1 MLRSALPAHGLSLLS
16 WRALVCRTECHDE
29 PSTRSGDRAAR
40 FLFFFLWRF
49 GSAEAGPVF
58 PMDVIVIGGG
68 VAGVTTAYALREAGH
83 RVCVI
88 ERHTTVAQEAS
99 FGAGGLL
106 LPSAL
111 DTWFGPTM
119 PGSRWQTR
127 FGRSSGLIYRPGMN
141 LEVRG
146 WMRRWR
152 AERKPERFAAQFG
165 RLRLLSDLSRT
176 ELAAI
181 ESRHNLEIEQRSGV
195 LHLFRSSQD
204 LKQAASAL
212 ALLKEIEAPHRI
224 LGAAECVALEPSI
237 PATQPLAG
245 GVLLPGD
252 RSANCPLFAKQL
264 KQLLNDND
272 VRFMLESTVLA
283 IQVQA
288 SGVRVKLTARVDPF
302 ARRGGAQSQAG
313 EDISADAV
321 VVAAGAHSLE
331 LLADAGLRLPLHPV
345 RMHALMAP
353 ILHEEL
359 APHLTLVDTAKRITI
374 SRLNN
379 RMKLTGAALIQ
390 SRERAFA
397 APDTVLRNQALDLL
411 AQAAHDW
418 APGAVKFSS
427 ARQWD
432 GVRLLSPDG
441 LPVVSRTAHPRLFV
455 NLAHGPSRWGL
466 ATGAAA
472 LLAELVSGTS
482 EPAAD
487 ELLGALSAARFK
499 R

>member
-1 MLRSALPAHGLSLLS
+1 
-16 WRALVCRTECHDE
+16 
-29 PSTRSGDRAAR
+29 
-40 FLFFFLWRF
+40 
-49 GSAEAGPVF
+49 
-58 PMDVIVIGGG
+58 MDVIVIGGG

-88 ERHTTVAQEAS
+88 ERHTTVAQEAT
-99 FGAGGLL
+99 FGMGGLI
-106 LPSAL
+106 LPTAL
-111 DTWFGPTM
+111 DAWFGPTM

-127 FGRSSGLIYRPGMN
+127 FGRNSGLLYRPGFN

-152 AERKPERFAAQFG
+152 AERKPERFSAQYG
-165 RLRLLSDLSRT
+165 RLRSLSELSRT
-176 ELAAI
+176 ALAEI
-181 ESRHNLEIEQRSGV
+181 ESRHDLEVEQRSGV
-195 LHLFRSSQD
+195 LHLFRSNQD

-212 ALLKEIEAPHRI
+212 ALLKETEYSHRI
-224 LGAAECVALEPSI
+224 LSGAECVALEPSI
-237 PATQPLAG
+237 PSGQALAG

-264 KQLLNDND
+264 KQLLNDSD
-272 VRFMLESTVLA
+272 VTFMLESTALS
-283 IQVQA
+283 VQLMA
-288 SGVRVKLTARVDPF
+288 SGARVKLTARVDPF
-302 ARRGGAQSQAG
+302 GGRGGVSGG
-313 EDISADAV
+313 EEISADAV
-321 VVAAGAHSLE
+321 VVAAGAHSLA

-359 APHLTLVDTAKRITI
+359 APHLTLVDTAKRVTI

-390 SRERAFA
+390 SRERAFSP
-397 APDTVLRNQALDLL
+397 PDPVLRNQALDML

-455 NLAHGPSRWGL
+455 NLAHGPSGWGL
-466 ATGAAA
+466 AAGAAT
-472 LLAELVSGTS
+472 LLAGLVSGTTDPTS
-482 EPAAD
+482 D
-487 ELLGALSAARFK
+487 DLLGALSTTRFK

>member
-1 MLRSALPAHGLSLLS
+1 
-16 WRALVCRTECHDE
+16 
-29 PSTRSGDRAAR
+29 
-40 FLFFFLWRF
+40 
-49 GSAEAGPVF
+49 
-58 PMDVIVIGGG
+58 MDVIVIGGG

-88 ERHTTVAQEAS
+88 ERHTTVAQEAT
-99 FGAGGLL
+99 FGMGGLI
-106 LPSAL
+106 LPTAL

-119 PGSRWQTR
+119 PGSRWQMR
-127 FGRSSGLIYRPGMN
+127 FGRNSGLIYRPGMN
-141 LEVRG
+141 LEVRR

-152 AERKPERFAAQFG
+152 SERKPERFAAQYS
-165 RLRLLSDLSRT
+165 RLRSLSELARA

-181 ESRHNLEIEQRSGV
+181 ENRHNLEIEQRSGV
-195 LHLFRSSQD
+195 LHLFRSAQD

-212 ALLKEIEAPHRI
+212 ALLKEPEYLHRM
-224 LGAAECVALEPSI
+224 LSAAECVALEPSI
-237 PATQPLAG
+237 PSAQPLVG

-252 RSANCPLFAKQL
+252 RSANCPLFAKQM
-264 KQLLNDND
+264 KQLLNDNN
-272 VRFMLESTVLA
+272 VTFMLESTALA
-283 IQVQA
+283 IEVLA
-288 SGVRVKLTARVDPF
+288 SGVRVKLTARIDPF
-302 ARRGGAQSQAG
+302 ERHGSRPLQAC
-313 EDISADAV
+313 EEISADAV
-321 VVAAGAHSLE
+321 VVAAGARSLG

-359 APHLTLVDTAKRITI
+359 APHLTLVDTARRITI

-390 SRERAFA
+390 GRERTFSP
-397 APDTVLRNQALDLL
+397 PDRILRNQALDML

-432 GVRLLSPDG
+432 GIRLLSPDG

-455 NLAHGPSRWGL
+455 NLAHGPSGWGL
-466 ATGAAA
+466 AAGAAA
-472 LLAELVSGTS
+472 LLAELVSGAS
-482 EPAAD
+482 EPALD

>member
-1 MLRSALPAHGLSLLS
+1 
-16 WRALVCRTECHDE
+16 
-29 PSTRSGDRAAR
+29 
-40 FLFFFLWRF
+40 
-49 GSAEAGPVF
+49 
-58 PMDVIVIGGG
+58 MDVIVIGGG

-88 ERHTTVAQEAS
+88 ERHTTVAQEAT
-99 FGAGGLL
+99 FGMGGLI
-106 LPSAL
+106 LPTAL

-119 PGSRWQTR
+119 PGSRWQAR
-127 FGRSSGLIYRPGMN
+127 FGRNSGLIYRPGMN
-141 LEVRG
+141 LEVRS

-152 AERKPERFAAQFG
+152 SERKPDRFATQYS
-165 RLRLLSDLSRT
+165 RLRSLSELSRT

-195 LHLFRSSQD
+195 LHLFRSAQD
-204 LKQAASAL
+204 LKQASSAL
-212 ALLKEIEAPHRI
+212 ALLKEPEYPHRI
-224 LGAAECVALEPSI
+224 LSAAECVALEPSI
-237 PATQPLAG
+237 PTSQALAG

-272 VRFMLESTVLA
+272 VTFMLESTVLG

-302 ARRGGAQSQAG
+302 AHNGSKDALGSEEIA
-313 EDISADAV
+313 ADAV
-321 VVAAGAHSLE
+321 VVAAGARSLD

-374 SRLNN
+374 SRMNN

-390 SRERAFA
+390 SRERAFSP
-397 APDTVLRNQALDLL
+397 PDIVLRNQALDML

-455 NLAHGPSRWGL
+455 NLAHGPSGWGL
-466 ATGAAA
+466 AAGAAA
-472 LLAELVSGTS
+472 LLAELVSGTTEAGS
-482 EPAAD
+482 D

>member
-1 MLRSALPAHGLSLLS
+1 
-16 WRALVCRTECHDE
+16 
-29 PSTRSGDRAAR
+29 
-40 FLFFFLWRF
+40 
-49 GSAEAGPVF
+49 
-58 PMDVIVIGGG
+58 MDVIVIGGG

-88 ERHTTVAQEAS
+88 ERHTTVAQEAT
-99 FGAGGLL
+99 FGMGGLI
-106 LPSAL
+106 LPTAL
-111 DTWFGPTM
+111 DTWFGPAM
-119 PGSRWQTR
+119 PGSRWQSR
-127 FGRSSGLIYRPGMN
+127 FGRNNGLIYRPGMN
-141 LEVRG
+141 LEVRS

-152 AERKPERFAAQFG
+152 SERKPERFATQYS
-165 RLRLLSDLSRT
+165 RLRSLSELSRT

-181 ESRHNLEIEQRSGV
+181 EGRHNLEIEQRSGV
-195 LHLFRSSQD
+195 LHLFRSAQD
-204 LKQAASAL
+204 MKQAASAL
-212 ALLKEIEAPHRI
+212 ALLNEPEYPHRI
-224 LGAAECVALEPSI
+224 LSAAECVALEPSI
-237 PATQPLAG
+237 PASQQLAG

-272 VRFMLESTVLA
+272 VTFMLESTALA
-283 IQVQA
+283 IEVLA

-302 ARRGGAQSQAG
+302 ARHSNKDNLAG
-313 EDISADAV
+313 EEISADAV
-321 VVAAGAHSLE
+321 VVAAGARSLD

-390 SRERAFA
+390 SRERAFSP
-397 APDTVLRNQALDLL
+397 PDTVLRNQALDML

-418 APGAVKFSS
+418 APGSVKFSS

-455 NLAHGPSRWGL
+455 NLAHGPSGWGL

-472 LLAELVSGTS
+472 LLAELVSGTN
-482 EPAAD
+482 EPASD
-487 ELLGALSAARFK
+487 DLLGALSAARFK